1 MPENTLSFLENFF
14 SPHPATNQ
22 LLYWRQPSQLLGVL
36 TRWFLSSAVTSW
48 PWLVVS
54 PWMGLFW
61 AVARCSSLEELRARL
76 GLVPVRGKSLAPRVL
91 RVRFLWNATSVLGM
105 SGGMRLASLQLV
117 RDLRSY
123 TWWSF
128 ALWPCSLGQV
138 EGLAH
143 QNFIFDKVIL
153 CNCGGDVLWLM
164 ALMSCVAVG
173 WPS

>member
-14 SPHPATNQ
+14 PTIPPLTSFSIGDNQ
-22 LLYWRQPSQLLGVL
+22 VNCMASSSDDFYHLQWLPDHGWWCRLEWGFSGRLRAALPCKNFALGSGSSRFGASPSQ
-36 TRWFLSSAVTSW
+36 
-48 PWLVVS
+48 
-54 PWMGLFW
+54 
-61 AVARCSSLEELRARL
+61 
-76 GLVPVRGKSLAPRVL
+76 PRVL

-153 CNCGGDVLWLM
+153 CNCGGDALWLM